1 MGLVDHGIHMID
13 TFPWLM
19 DTEIC
24 TVRGRGNISGE
35 TPTTETMHMDF
46 ANGSVGRLVYN
57 DLTFSTDL
65 PSDGLFS
72 RGAAWSLAGYQ
83 PAGTWHKHP
92 GSIQVHGTQG
102 ALRIFHYA
110 NKLFLMDAGGVR
122 QIPLADRPP
131 PAQFAMQMESFARSI
146 AADQEPEVSA
156 ESGIKALRALLA
168 VYESHERGTAIKIA
182 DSQETNAGDGFEQ

>member
-46 ANGSVGRLVYN
+46 ANGAVGRLVYN

-83 PAGTWHKHP
+83 PAG
-92 GSIQVHGTQG
+92 
-102 ALRIFHYA
+102 
-110 NKLFLMDAGGVR
+110 
-122 QIPLADRPP
+122 
-131 PAQFAMQMESFARSI
+131 
-146 AADQEPEVSA
+146 
-156 ESGIKALRALLA
+156 
-168 VYESHERGTAIKIA
+168 RGTNIRGPFKCTERRGRCVFSITPT
-182 DSQETNAGDGFEQ
+182 SCS